1 MEDDDDPA
9 TDAKVRAATR
19 EGEPSIRTVFLIN
32 DEKLPKTIGIQK
44 ARWLLDRSAP
54 ISQKS
59 LFSKLLALKVPAA
72 WQSNANVRHCRLVE
86 VGKTKGIN
94 VKVSQELGVEI
105 Q

>member
-1 MEDDDDPA
+1 MS
-9 TDAKVRAATR
+9 R
-19 EGEPSIRTVFLIN
+19 F
-32 DEKLPKTIGIQK
+32 PKTIGIEE
-44 ARWLLDRSAP
+44 ARWLLDRSAS

-72 WQSNANVRHCRLVE
+72 WQSNAHLRHSRLVE